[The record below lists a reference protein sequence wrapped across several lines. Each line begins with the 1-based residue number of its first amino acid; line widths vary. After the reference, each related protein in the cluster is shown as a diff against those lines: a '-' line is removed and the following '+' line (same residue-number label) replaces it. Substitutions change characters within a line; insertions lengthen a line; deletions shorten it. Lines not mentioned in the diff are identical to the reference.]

1 MYFYR
6 FGANEVD
13 QRGNLKILKPILLAY
28 RVFRLAY
35 NSTHNS

>member
-1 MYFYR
+1 MRTLF
-6 FGANEVD
+6 AD
-13 QRGNLKILKPILLAY
+13 